1 MTDMTD
7 IVRIVFLPGPNCYPE
22 VTVHSRNAH
31 KLRIYDPT
39 KWIMRAFAPRRRRL
53 GMRKCRY
60 YEQLEAVNSNTRSET
75 FLPNPLTIT
84 RKIYYKI

>member
-1 MTDMTD
+1 MASREYK
-7 IVRIVFLPGPNCYPE
+7 RIME
-22 VTVHSRNAH
+22 KAVTVHSRNAH

-60 YEQLEAVNSNTRSET
+60 YEQLEAVNSNRKQK
-75 FLPNPLTIT
+75 NCGDDTIAT
-84 RKIYYKI
+84 LW